1 MNSCTEDTGGSPR
14 PRARGGADPYR
25 VLFLCTGNT
34 CRSPMAS
41 GRARQLLESWGWKGI
56 EVRSAGVAAFPGGG
70 ASGGA
75 LRAAGE
81 RGIDL
86 ASHESA
92 QLTEELVGWADLIL
106 TMSEGHLHAVE
117 ELGGGAKAELIT
129 RFAAGTEGGR
139 EGAWAGVLDP
149 VGGDDEVYRETFEQL
164 SELVVR
170 TLIRLE
176 PLKSG

>member
-1 MNSCTEDTGGSPR
+1 MNSRAEDIGGP
-14 PRARGGADPYR
+14 PGPAPGDGAGTYR
-25 VLFLCTGNT
+25 ILFLCTGNT

-41 GRARQLLESWGWKGI
+41 GRARQLLESWGWKGF
-56 EVRSAGVAAFPGGG
+56 EVGSAGVAAFPGGG

-75 LRAAGE
+75 RRAAGE

-86 ASHESA
+86 ASHESR
-92 QLTEELVGWADLIL
+92 QLTEELVGWANLIL
-106 TMSEGHLHAVE
+106 AMSEGHLYAVE

-129 RFAAGTEGGR
+129 RFAAGTEGEG
-139 EGAWAGVLDP
+139 GAWAGVLDP
-149 VGGDDEVYRETFEQL
+149 VGGDDAVYRETFEQL

-176 PLKSG
+176 PFKAG

>member
-1 MNSCTEDTGGSPR
+1 MNSRTEDTGGPPG
-14 PRARGGADPYR
+14 PRARGRVDSYR
-25 VLFLCTGNT
+25 ILFLCTGNT

-56 EVRSAGVAAFPGGG
+56 EVGSAGVAAFPGGS

-75 LRAAGE
+75 LRAAAE

-86 ASHESA
+86 TSHEST

-106 TMSEGHLHAVE
+106 AMSEGHLRAVE
-117 ELGGGAKAELIT
+117 ELGGGGKAELIT
-129 RFAAGTEGGR
+129 RFAAGTEGG

-164 SELVVR
+164 SELVVS

-176 PLKSG
+176 PLKAG

>member
-1 MNSCTEDTGGSPR
+1 MNSRTEDTGASPGR
-14 PRARGGADPYR
+14 RADGGDPYR
-25 VLFLCTGNT
+25 ILFLCTGNT

-75 LRAAGE
+75 LRAAAE

-86 ASHESA
+86 RSHESA
-92 QLTEELVGWADLIL
+92 QLTAGLVGWADLIL

-117 ELGGGAKAELIT
+117 ELGGGGKAELIT
-129 RFAAGTEGGR
+129 RFAAGTEGAG
-139 EGAWAGVLDP
+139 EEASAGVLDP
-149 VGGDDEVYRETFEQL
+149 VGGDDALYRETFEQL

-170 TLIRLE
+170 ILVRLE
-176 PLKSG
+176 SLRAG

>member
-1 MNSCTEDTGGSPR
+1 MNSRTEDTG
-14 PRARGGADPYR
+14 DPYR

-56 EVRSAGVAAFPGGG
+56 EVGSAGVAAFPGGG

-86 ASHESA
+86 TSHESA

-106 TMSEGHLHAVE
+106 TMSEGHLRAVE
-117 ELGGGAKAELIT
+117 ELGGGGKAELIT
-129 RFAAGTEGGR
+129 RFAADTEGGG
-139 EGAWAGVLDP
+139 EEAWGGVLDP

-176 PLKSG
+176 PRKAG

>member
-1 MNSCTEDTGGSPR
+1 MKSRTEDTGGSPEL
-14 PRARGGADPYR
+14 RAGGGDPYR
-25 VLFLCTGNT
+25 LLFLCTGNT

-86 ASHESA
+86 RSHESA
-92 QLTEELVGWADLIL
+92 QLTEGLVDWADLIL

-117 ELGGGAKAELIT
+117 ELGGAGKAELIT
-129 RFAAGTEGGR
+129 RFAAGTEGGG
-139 EGAWAGVLDP
+139 EEAWAGVLDP
-149 VGGDDEVYRETFEQL
+149 VGGDDALYRETFEQL

-170 TLIRLE
+170 ILVRLE
-176 PLKSG
+176 PLKAG